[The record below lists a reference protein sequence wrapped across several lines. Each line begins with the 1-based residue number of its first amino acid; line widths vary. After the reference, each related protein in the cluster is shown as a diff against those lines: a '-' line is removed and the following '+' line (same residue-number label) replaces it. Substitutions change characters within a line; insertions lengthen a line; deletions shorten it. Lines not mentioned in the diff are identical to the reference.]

1 MKEVRK
7 SLEEAE
13 VQALSRRI
21 QTRLLNLEVVRQ
33 AVTVLVYVSIGKE
46 VRTGEFLRRF
56 WQQGKRV
63 AVPQVLDDQVQAFE
77 VPADCG
83 WETGPFGLPVPRVS
97 SPLLAPIDVCI
108 LPGLAFSLRCDRLGF
123 GYGHW
128 DRFFGRIPVKT
139 VIGIC
144 YDLQI
149 VPFIPIESTDRP
161 ADLVVTECRILFRDH
176 LV

>member
-7 SLEEAE
+7 SLGETE

-21 QTRLLNLEVVRQ
+21 QTRLLNLDVVRQ

-46 VRTGEFLRRF
+46 VQTGELLHQF

-83 WETGPFGLPVPRVS
+83 WEKGPFGLPVPRVS
-97 SPLLAPIDVCI
+97 SPLSAPIDVCI
-108 LPGLAFSLRCDRLGF
+108 VPGLAFSLRCDRLGF

-128 DRFFGRIPVKT
+128 DRFFGRVSVKT

-144 YDLQI
+144 YDRQI
-149 VPFIPIESTDRP
+149 VPAIPVESTDRP
-161 ADLVVTECRILFRDH
+161 ADMVMTEHRILFRGPSS
-176 LV
+176 